1 MDNGTYLSEYRFTDG
16 NLIILYA
23 LHNQHSSKR
32 NGIPDYIDE
41 RVKLCIET
49 YRITVQSRPDGNK
62 TTILI
67 VGRQSDIKYITEI
80 LTKAGV
86 DPKIVTGDYQSKN
99 VFQCFDRVKDIIK
112 TRANPPYLYFIGSV
126 WLKEI
131 YDTVVVSRM
140 KGYRVQF
147 EGALDHRPVREVEEE
162 KALNAPKRGLEH
174 YKRKA
179 KDKAIDLVLNRMFP
193 E

>member
-1 MDNGTYLSEYRFTDG
+1 MSEYRFTDG
-16 NLIILYA
+16 NLIILYV
-23 LHNQHSSKR
+23 LHSHPSSKQD
-32 NGIPDYIDE
+32 GLPDYINE
-41 RVKLCIET
+41 RVKLCMDT
-49 YRITVQSRPDGNK
+49 YRIIVQSRPDGNK

-80 LTKAGV
+80 LTNAGV
-86 DPKIVTGDYQSKN
+86 DKMIIAGDYQSKN
-99 VFQCFDRVKDIIK
+99 VTQCFDNVKAVIE

-131 YDTVVVSRM
+131 FDTVVVSRL

-147 EGALDHRPVREVEEE
+147 EGALDHRPVKEVEEE
-162 KALNAPKRGLEH
+162 KALNAPKKDLEH

-193 E
+193 EGK